1 MEHPRQADLLY
12 CSLEVSQLVSAWG
25 EYINQTYQ
33 MIFSNRAPTDCVQYF
48 TGIADTVQNY
58 NYGGQMIQNQ
68 N

>member
-1 MEHPRQADLLY
+1 MQIFL
-12 CSLEVSQLVSAWG
+12 
-25 EYINQTYQ
+25 